1 MSEFYLSQ
9 IIIWALNWVPEGWM
23 ICAGQSLPVNE
34 YQALYSLLG
43 NQFGGNGVNFNLP
56 DLRGRLPIGYGQ
68 GGGLANIYQFSKLY
82 GTENTSLSVANLPA
96 HSHSGSVSVQGAGS
110 FQVSNDQ
117 ASFATPGPSM
127 VLAAANTNAV
137 DGGGG
142 NAELNI
148 YGDAND
154 LITLSNALT
163 INVTGGGY
171 FNTNN
176 TGGNQPVSNIQPVL
190 ALNYAMCVSGGLYP
204 VRP

>member
-1 MSEFYLSQ
+1 MDFYLSQ
-9 IIIWALNWVPEGWM
+9 IILWTLNWVPDGWM
-23 ICAGQSLPVNE
+23 ICAGQSLPVAQYN
-34 YQALYSLLG
+34 ALYSLIG
-43 NQFGGNGVNFNLP
+43 NQFGGNTANFNLP
-56 DLRGRLPIGYGQ
+56 DLRGRIPIGFGQ
-68 GGGLANIYQFSKLY
+68 GTGLANNYIFSKPY
-82 GTENTSLSVANLPA
+82 GTEYSTILTSNMPA
-96 HSHSGSVSVQGAGS
+96 HNHTGSVTLQGAGS

-117 ASFATPGPSM
+117 ASFATPGPNM

-154 LITLSNALT
+154 LITLSNALS
-163 INVTGGGY
+163 INVTGGGN
-171 FNTNN
+171 FTTNN
-176 TGGNQPVSNIQPVL
+176 TGGNQPLSNIPPVL